1 MSEVLYRVLRTVSTV
16 LTIGLVLIAFF
27 LVGIRIFG
35 VQAFSVLSGSME
47 PTYHVGSLVYV
58 KSVDSGTLK
67 EGDAITF
74 SLSEGT
80 VATHRIIDL
89 VVDKSEGQDIQ
100 FQTKGDANNMPDGT
114 LVDSDNVIG
123 KVIFSIPY
131 LGYLA
136 EYVQTDSGMFLFI
149 CIAAVTLLLT
159 LLVELLS
166 LPKGGNKSE
175 TKN

>member
-1 MSEVLYRVLRTVSTV
+1 M

-27 LVGIRIFG
+27 LVGIRVFG

-58 KSVDSGTLK
+58 KSVDSDTLK

-80 VATHRIIDL
+80 VVTHRIIDL
-89 VVDKSEGQDIQ
+89 VVDKGEGQDIQ

-114 LVDSDNVIG
+114 LVDSDSVIG

-131 LGYLA
+131 LGCLA
-136 EYVQTDSGMFLFI
+136 EYVQTDSGVFLFI